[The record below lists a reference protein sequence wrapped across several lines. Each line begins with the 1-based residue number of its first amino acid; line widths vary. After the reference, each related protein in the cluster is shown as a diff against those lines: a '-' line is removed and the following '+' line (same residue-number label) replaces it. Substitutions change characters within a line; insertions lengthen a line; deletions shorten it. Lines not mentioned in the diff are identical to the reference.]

1 MGLAT
6 NLARI
11 WLTRSFKPFT
21 FRNEYDSL
29 LPYAECRDL
38 GLYIHIPFCKT
49 VCGFC
54 PYCKMPYSEE
64 LCDRYIGAL
73 LREIELVGRQH
84 DGRKRVTSLYFG
96 GGTPA
101 LAA

>member
-6 NLARI
+6 NLTRI

-38 GLYIHIPFCKT
+38 GLYIHIPFCKSK
-49 VCGFC
+49 CL
-54 PYCKMPYSEE
+54 YCDFYS
-64 LCDRYIGAL
+64 LPSRDDWMDRYTAAL
-73 LREIELVGRQH
+73 IAQ
-84 DGRKRVTSLYFG
+84 DRKSVV
-96 GGTPA
+96 
-101 LAA
+101 